1 MTKLSRKNAK
11 NRYDNRKQRMLK
23 LNDILTTLLKDLV
36 RDLEKDK
43 VMQESSIRLQEAID
57 MLGKD
62 VYNDFTSS
70 DDSLLRAVIPYA
82 WLKSHKN
89 GDAYLSSLE
98 RFKKDDIAN
107 KSDQVQEL
115 MTPGVAAAALGA
127 NSSAVPLIPAELQS
141 LAEDFQKQL
150 NLPENIEDIDIGAV
164 MQSVTAMLDA
174 KRDSG
179 ELDME
184 KLQTQTNSFLQS
196 MQNNTQLQEMMSN
209 PDIMSGLMGAMAN
222 SGGGMPD
229 LSKVF
234 SQHPQ

>member
-11 NRYDNRKQRMLK
+11 NRYENRKQRMLK
-23 LNDILTTLLKDLV
+23 LNDILITLLKDLV
-36 RDLEKDK
+36 CDLEKDK

-62 VYNDFTSS
+62 VYKDFTSS

-115 MTPGVAAAALGA
+115 MTPGVAATGA

-234 SQHPQ
+234 GQHLQ